1 MRFGNSIFRY
11 FNFTLPRSINGQ
23 RIKLP
28 VIGGFKVGIHG
39 ELFLLDI
46 FNFILPKLDG
56 AVLDVGVN
64 VGQTL
69 AKVKMA
75 KPNQRYYGF
84 EPNPNCFAYL
94 ESLVQVN
101 GWNDVTFFPFGLSDQ
116 TSILSLH
123 VSSEKPTD
131 SMGSFLPKVR
141 PERNVSRVRHV
152 AVFEFAKID
161 PLIKER
167 IGLLKI
173 DVEGF
178 ELEVVRG
185 IAEAIRRDKPV
196 IVFEMLP
203 IQSLA
208 TRHEQTVEILQSF
221 GYRVFLIAKHENRRW
236 AGLQA
241 IDTFICPT
249 EAKQNDYLA
258 VSEDRQDLLAGIA
271 VGSE

>member
-1 MRFGNSIFRY
+1 MRFGNRIARY

-28 VIGGFKVGIHG
+28 VIGGFKVGIRG

-46 FNFILPKLDG
+46 FDFILPKLDG

-69 AKVKMA
+69 VKVKLA
-75 KPNQRYYGF
+75 KPDQRYYGF

-94 ESLVQVN
+94 ESLVQAN
-101 GWNDVTFFPFGLSDQ
+101 EWGDVTFFPFGLSNQ

-131 SMGSFLPKVR
+131 SMGSFLPKAR
-141 PERNVSRVRHV
+141 PELIMNRVRHV

-173 DVEGF
+173 DVEGY

-185 IAEAIRRDKPV
+185 FAEAIRRDKPV

-208 TRHEQTVEILQSF
+208 TRHEQTVEMLQSF
-221 GYRVFLIAKHENRRW
+221 GYRVFLIAKHENRHW
-236 AGLQA
+236 AGLQV
-241 IDTFICPT
+241 IDTFTCPT
-249 EAKQNDYLA
+249 EAKQSDYLA
-258 VSEDRQDLLAGIA
+258 VSEDRQDLLAGIS
-271 VGSE
+271 VGPK